1 MKHITD
7 FDINDYHTLP
17 VSKCGYLDLKN
28 EYRILVS
35 LNEEA
40 SDKMVLYKIYDF
52 DYDGIDKD
60 MLCLQFREDT
70 FNYMDV
76 FIFSI
81 LNRKVI
87 QGFPIGPYEEAY
99 IDTPEMVEEAI
110 KTMELILRNT
120 DDKAVIDFGKILLEM
135 LQIAK
140 ENNTIVGFL
149 F

>member
-7 FDINDYHTLP
+7 FDINDYHAVP
-17 VSKCGYLDLKN
+17 VPKCGYLDLEKD
-28 EYRILVS
+28 YRILVS

-40 SDKMVLYKIYDF
+40 SSKMVLYKIYDF

-60 MLCLQFREDT
+60 MLCLRFHEDT
-70 FNYMDV
+70 FNYMSPY
-76 FIFSI
+76 IFNI
-81 LNRKVI
+81 LNSKVNLDFFI
-87 QGFPIGPYEEAY
+87 SPYEEAY
-99 IDTPEMVEEAI
+99 IDTPEMIEEAI
-110 KTMELILRNT
+110 DAMKLILRNT

-149 F
+149 L

>member
-40 SDKMVLYKIYDF
+40 SSKMVLYKIYDF

-60 MLCLQFREDT
+60 MLCLRFHEDT
-70 FNYMDV
+70 FNYMSPY
-76 FIFSI
+76 IFNI
-81 LNRKVI
+81 LNSKVNLDFFI
-87 QGFPIGPYEEAY
+87 SPYEEAY
-99 IDTPEMVEEAI
+99 IDDPEMIEEAI
-110 KTMELILRNT
+110 DAMKLILRNT

>member
-7 FDINDYHTLP
+7 FDIKDYCTPP
-17 VSKCGYLDLKN
+17 VPLFGYMDL
-28 EYRILVS
+28 ESSYYILVS

-40 SDKMVLYKIYDF
+40 SSKMVLYKIYDF

-60 MLCLQFREDT
+60 MLCLRFHEDT
-70 FNYMDV
+70 FNYMNDY
-76 FIFSI
+76 IFDI
-81 LNRKVI
+81 LNSKVNLDFFI
-87 QGFPIGPYEEAY
+87 SPYEEAY
-99 IDTPEMVEEAI
+99 IDTPEMIEEAI
-110 KTMELILRNT
+110 DAMKLILRNT

>member
-7 FDINDYHTLP
+7 FDINDYHTVP
-17 VSKCGYLDLKN
+17 VPNCGYLDLEN
-28 EYRILVS
+28 EYYILVS

-40 SDKMVLYKIYDF
+40 SSKMVLYKIYDF

-60 MLCLQFREDT
+60 MLCLRFHEDT
-70 FNYMDV
+70 FNYMSPY
-76 FIFSI
+76 IFNI
-81 LNRKVI
+81 LNSKVNLDFFI
-87 QGFPIGPYEEAY
+87 SPYEEAY
-99 IDTPEMVEEAI
+99 IDTPEMIEEAI
-110 KTMELILRNT
+110 DAMKLILRNT

>member
-7 FDINDYHTLP
+7 FDINDYHTVP
-17 VSKCGYLDLKN
+17 VPDCGYLDLEKD
-28 EYRILVS
+28 YRILVS

-40 SDKMVLYKIYDF
+40 SNDMWGRGIYSEEG
-52 DYDGIDKD
+52 DGINPD
-60 MLCLQFREDT
+60 MLCLRFHEDT
-70 FNYMDV
+70 FEYMDPY
-76 FIFSI
+76 IFYI
-81 LNRKVI
+81 LNRKLHLFI
-87 QGFPIGPYEEAY
+87 NMYEEQY
-99 IDTPEMVEEAI
+99 IDTPETIDEAI
-110 KTMELILRNT
+110 KIMKLILRNT

>member
-7 FDINDYHTLP
+7 FDINDYHTVP
-17 VSKCGYLDLKN
+17 VPKCGYLDLEKD
-28 EYRILVS
+28 YRILVS

-40 SDKMVLYKIYDF
+40 SNDMWGRGIYSEEG
-52 DYDGIDKD
+52 DGINPD
-60 MLCLQFREDT
+60 MLCLRFHEDT
-70 FNYMDV
+70 FNYMNPY
-76 FIFSI
+76 IFDI

-110 KTMELILRNT
+110 KTMELILRNA

-149 F
+149 L